1 MPQVAIDV
9 TKNTKPLMPKWQKL
23 LLVALAVTIII
34 SGLLVFFFRN
44 NIFKAIIK
52 PSIPFQV
59 AQEPSAPNY
68 NDASAWVLRPQIID
82 ASKPAV
88 FFAHPVTYYDGSKGW
103 NADINQPE
111 ARQIIDEIVIPNH
124 VAPFMDGT
132 QVWLPHY
139 RQATLYSNLSFNEDA
154 KEALNLAYN
163 DIETAFKTF
172 LQHKAPGQKIII
184 VGMNQGALHLLRL
197 MQQQPPELKEDIIA
211 VYLIDQ
217 AIPTDLAKQEEGKSL
232 LGVIPPCKGLKETK
246 CLVNFLSV
254 SENNNR
260 KIYLARKYSPVYDKN
275 NGYFKRGKAAAICVN
290 PLNGGSNAD
299 ADEKLNSGAVAASK
313 LEEGTDPALLPAAT
327 GANCKDGLLLVDS
340 LRPAALSP
348 PVFELGSFYKVSSYN
363 LFYDNLKNDLAAR
376 VQEDKNQAAKK
387 K

>member
-23 LLVALAVTIII
+23 LLVTLVIATII

-59 AQEPSAPNY
+59 AQEPSTPNY

-82 ASKPAV
+82 ATKPAV

-111 ARQIIDEIVIPNH
+111 AKQIIDEVVIPNH
-124 VAPFMDGT
+124 VAPFMTWT

-139 RQATLYSNLSFNEDA
+139 RQATLYSTLSYNEDA
-154 KEALNLAYN
+154 KEALNLAYY

-172 LQHKAPGQKIII
+172 LQNKAPGQKFII
-184 VGMNQGALHLLRL
+184 VGMNQGALHILRL
-197 MQQQPPELKEDIIA
+197 LQHQPAELKESIIA
-211 VYLIDQ
+211 IYLIDQ
-217 AIPTDLAKQEEGKSL
+217 AIPTNLLKQEQGKSL
-232 LGVIPPCKGLKETK
+232 LGAIQPCKSLQETQ
-246 CLVNFLSV
+246 CLINFLSV

-275 NGYFKRGKAAAICVN
+275 NGYYKRGKADTVCVN
-290 PLNGGSNAD
+290 PLNGGSSNI

-327 GANCKDGLLLVDS
+327 GAECKDGLLLVDS

-363 LFYDNLKNDLAAR
+363 LFYDNLKNDVAAR
-376 VQEDKNQAAKK
+376 VIESKNQAAKK